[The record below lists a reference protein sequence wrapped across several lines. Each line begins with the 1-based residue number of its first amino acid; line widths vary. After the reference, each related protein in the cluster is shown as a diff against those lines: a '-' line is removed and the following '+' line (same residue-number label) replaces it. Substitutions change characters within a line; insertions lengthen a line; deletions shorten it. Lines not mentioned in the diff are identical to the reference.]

1 MGDLKSIGSEKLEGQ
16 AKINR
21 IMEIA
26 RYGESKK
33 NTQNHTTTN
42 HFSKRA
48 KNGTLYSI
56 IKEKDGYYVKAG
68 LNENKLDYVDGLA
81 NKRKNRFRSYSS
93 ALKRIN
99 LILKPINE
107 EYNRGM
113 GDSLYEQEQEQEK
126 FVLKPDG
133 TPEGTPAEPAPPTPA
148 SPAPVPTPPAAQDAG
163 GEFPM
168 DDMEGMEDMEAAY
181 DDMDMGGDDMDMGDE
196 EMDVDVEGGEEGFDE
211 LEQTPTVKSIQKL
224 TGKLGQKMRE
234 YEDDMDSDMIK
245 YVLNSVIAAVDL
257 DALDDE
263 DRDDIVSRLEP
274 EIEDDYG
281 MEDDFEVEDDMDMG
295 TEDDMGM
302 MDDEEM
308 DMGMMDDE
316 EMDMEEPQMPLNEG
330 LINFWKWLKLVW
342 KLYKALGRVSN
353 PNEGQKAFNKLM
365 RDNPAPRGSRKP
377 KNAKELETMY
387 NKEKAKQ
394 SKGGKAKRGSG
405 GSEGLEE
412 SLKNRVNTTLKKYF
426 KLSDK
431 EKGRKM
437 FNEEKNRYFI
447 KESIKSN
454 KKQNNTV
461 NNCDTIEQE
470 LRVKSILESNRNT
483 RYRGKTKSGSIIL
496 ENRGRRFGITRKGDL
511 IK

>member
-1 MGDLKSIGSEKLEGQ
+1 MGDLKSIGSEKLTGQ

-26 RYGESKK
+26 RYGETSK
-33 NTQNHTTTN
+33 NTELHIKTN
-42 HFSKRA
+42 SFTKRA
-48 KNGTLYSI
+48 ADGNIYAI
-56 IKEKDGYYVKAG
+56 VHEKDGYYVKSG
-68 LNENKLDYVDGLA
+68 LNESSLDYVNGLS
-81 NKRKNRFRSYSS
+81 NKRKNRYRSYSA
-93 ALKRIN
+93 ALKRLN
-99 LILKPINE
+99 LMLKPINE
-107 EYNRGM
+107 EYNDGY
-113 GDSLYEQEQEQEK
+113 GDSMYEQEEQGEK

-133 TPEGTPAEPAPPTPA
+133 TPEGGVPAPPA
-148 SPAPVPTPPAAQDAG
+148 PPAAPAPAAPAPPAPAG
-163 GEFPM
+163 GGLPM
-168 DDMEGMEDMEAAY
+168 DDMGDMGDMGDMEAAY
-181 DDMDMGGDDMDMGDE
+181 DDMGGDDMD
-196 EMDVDVEGGEEGFDE
+196 DVDVDVDMEGGGEDFDQ

-257 DALDDE
+257 DTLDDE

-274 EIEDDYG
+274 ELEDDYG
-281 MEDDFEVEDDMDMG
+281 MEDDFEADVDIDMDDD
-295 TEDDMGM
+295 EDFDMGGEEVDVD
-302 MDDEEM
+302 MDV
-308 DMGMMDDE
+308 DMG
-316 EMDMEEPQMPLNEG
+316 MEEPQMPLNEG
-330 LINFWKWLKLVW
+330 LIGFWKWLKLCW
-342 KLYKALGRVSN
+342 KLWKSLGKVSN
-353 PNEGQKAFNKLM
+353 PDEGQKAFNKLM
-365 RDNPAPRGSRKP
+365 RDNPAPEGVRKP

-412 SLKNRVNTTLKKYF
+412 TLKNRVNTTLKKYF

-461 NNCDTIEQE
+461 NNCETIEQE
-470 LRVKSILESNRNT
+470 LKVKTIIEHNRNI
-483 RYRGKTKSGSIIL
+483 RYRGKTKGGSIVL
-496 ENRGRRFGITRKGDL
+496 EDSRNKRRFGVTRKGEL